1 MKARLVIA
9 VVVIAILGGTGLVAW
24 RAVRNLTS
32 TASAEIPTTRIKR
45 GRVNIVVA
53 ARGELQGGN
62 SEALMAPPTGGGDMI
77 ITDLREPGELVKP
90 NDIVVQFDTQQQEF
104 NLREAEADLAEAEQQ
119 VIKAQADADASL
131 EEARYQMLSTAAD
144 VKQAELE
151 IRKNSV
157 LAAVTARQ
165 NEIALEA
172 ARNRQQQAQHDFNN
186 KKTSAD
192 AGIDIQ
198 KAAVEKARAAAE
210 NAQHTIDSMVLKAK
224 TGGYVNVQQNSN
236 QNRLYYGQQLPA
248 FQVGDSA
255 RAGQAVA
262 QIPDMRNWEVNAR
275 IPESDRGYL
284 EPGQRVIIRAAA
296 IAGREFNGHV
306 KSVGAATGSAW
317 DRSFESR
324 IALDES
330 APELRPGMT
339 SNILITVQSLD
350 DVLWVP
356 SQALFNSGGRSFV
369 YVRSPDGFVSKDV
382 QLVRRSES
390 QAVIA
395 GITEGQA
402 IALSNPGQQNQSSS
416 SGGVM
421 KALQK

>member
-1 MKARLVIA
+1 MKTRLLISFVGIVILMGVVWGGVRVARLMGRDSSPDV
-9 VVVIAILGGTGLVAW
+9 
-24 RAVRNLTS
+24 
-32 TASAEIPTTRIKR
+32 PTTRVKR
-45 GRVNIVVA
+45 GRVTITVT

-62 SEALMAPPTGGGDMI
+62 SEVLTAPMSGGGDMA
-77 ITDLREPGELVKP
+77 ITSLRAPGEFVKTG
-90 NDIVVQFDTQQQEF
+90 DVVAQFDTTQQDF

-119 VIKAQADADASL
+119 VIKAKADADATL

-151 IRKNSV
+151 VRKNTV

-198 KAAVEKARAAAE
+198 KAAVQKARAASE
-210 NAQHTIDSMVLKAK
+210 NAQRTIDSMVLKAK

-236 QNRLYYGQQLPA
+236 QNRLYYGQQLPP

-284 EPGQRVIIRAAA
+284 EPGQKVTIRAAA
-296 IAGREFNGHV
+296 IAGREFKGHV

-317 DRSFESR
+317 DRSFECR
-324 IALDES
+324 IALDEA

-395 GITEGQA
+395 GIDEGAA
-402 IALSNPGQQNQSSS
+402 IALSNPGQQSKSSS

>member
-1 MKARLVIA
+1 MKTRLLISFVGILILIGIA
-9 VVVIAILGGTGLVAW
+9 WSGV
-24 RAVRNLTS
+24 RAVRLIGRDS
-32 TASAEIPTTRIKR
+32 SSEVPTTRVKR
-45 GRVNIVVA
+45 GRVTITVA

-62 SEALMAPPTGGGDMI
+62 SEILTAPMTGGGDMAL
-77 ITDLREPGELVKP
+77 TYLREPGERV
-90 NDIVVQFDTQQQEF
+90 NAGEVVAQFDTTQQDF

-119 VIKAQADADASL
+119 VIKAQADLDSTL
-131 EEARYQMLSTAAD
+131 EEAQYQMLSTASD

-151 IRKNSV
+151 VRKNTV

-172 ARNRQQQAQHDFNN
+172 ARNRQTQAEHDFNN
-186 KKTSAD
+186 KKASAA

-198 KAAVEKARAAAE
+198 KAAVEKARAAAK
-210 NAQHTIDSMVLKAK
+210 NAQVTIDSMVLKAK

-236 QNRLYYGQQLPA
+236 QNRLYWGQQLPS
-248 FQVGDSA
+248 FQTGDSA

-262 QIPDMRNWEVNAR
+262 QIPDMTNWEVNAR

-284 EPGQRVIIRAAA
+284 DPGQKVTIRPAA
-296 IAGREFNGHV
+296 IAGREFKGHV

-317 DRSFESR
+317 DRSFECR
-324 IALDES
+324 IALDEA

-350 DVLWVP
+350 NVLWVP
-356 SQALFNSGGRSFV
+356 SQALFQSGGRSFV
-369 YVRSPDGFVSKDV
+369 YVQSADSFVTKDV

-395 GITEGQA
+395 GINEGEA
-402 IALSNPGQQNQSSS
+402 IALSNPGQQSKSAG